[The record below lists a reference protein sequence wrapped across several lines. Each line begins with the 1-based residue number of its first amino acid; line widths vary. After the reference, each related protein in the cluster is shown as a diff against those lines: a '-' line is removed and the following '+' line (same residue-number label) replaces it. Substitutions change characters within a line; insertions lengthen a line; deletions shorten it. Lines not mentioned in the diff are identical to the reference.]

1 MTAARRNSLRVTENN
16 IFGLFVNAAFP
27 TDS

>member
-1 MTAARRNSLRVTENN
+1 MTAASRNSLGVTENN
-16 IFGLFVNAAFP
+16 IFGLFVNPAFP